1 MGELSGLAVL
11 LVEDEFLIALDAEQ
25 LLKALGAARVD
36 VVATFEDAEQRARDG
51 GFDVAILDINLNG
64 RLSFPIG
71 QVLTE
76 RGIPVVFA
84 SGYDLR
90 DGPPPGLEGVL
101 CVSKPYSLTKLK
113 EAMVAALNR

>member
-1 MGELSGLAVL
+1 MAALSGLSVL

-36 VVATFEDAEQRARDG
+36 IVATFDEAERRARNG
-51 GFDVAILDINLNG
+51 EFDLAILDINLNG

-71 QVLTE
+71 QIIMDL
-76 RGIPVVFA
+76 GIPVVFA

-90 DGPPPGLEGVL
+90 EGPPTGLESVL
-101 CVSKPYSLTKLK
+101 CVTKPYSAAKLK
-113 EAMVAALNR
+113 DAVAAALKR